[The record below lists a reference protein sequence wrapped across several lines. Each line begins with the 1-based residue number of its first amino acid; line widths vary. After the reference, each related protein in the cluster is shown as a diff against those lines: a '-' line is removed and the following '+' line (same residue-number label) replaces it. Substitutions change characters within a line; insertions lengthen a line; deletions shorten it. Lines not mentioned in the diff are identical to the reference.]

1 MNNFDFSIYDIED
14 ETPPSKGKKVN
25 DFDFGGKDSFD
36 LDAYETEE
44 TTPTD
49 QMDILKSAQ
58 QDKIYQ
64 QYATAPRTPEQIK
77 GMSSSERRQYAQDL
91 VTERE
96 YLQSA
101 GVSKGFLSGATL
113 GATEHIE
120 ALKPQPHEAG
130 TGIGE
135 FVGAALPITGIAK
148 AVAIPIK
155 YALSGI
161 TNAPK
166 TLNAVSKLMT
176 AFGTGSGYS
185 TGKQLVKGEGVSP
198 EEVFKTGAE
207 FATIDA
213 VFRLGSKGLKW
224 ISGLTPKQQASILEK
239 GVIPDDLPKS
249 QYETAEEALGLLRQN
264 SGPPPP
270 PLGGGPPPPPGGT
283 SPPIRPERIT
293 PPQDIGLRPPTT
305 PPPGVP
311 PEGHLADRV
320 GDIFSPNRFYNTT
333 QGGQAI
339 KNEVMNLDEDVYR
352 GVNELYR
359 ISREANQGVVEIHPQ
374 LVQRLANRVSELEA
388 IPEPSDVQRRVI
400 RASNNVIDALAQRGD
415 EGVIT
420 GYTPVNNQILI
431 DQIQALR
438 QIIDYDFAHGN
449 TKNIFRPIIND
460 IQDSVVRAA
469 ENSAT
474 PEAAEYFNDA
484 RAAYRAWVEA
494 FDNPYIRP
502 FRDGSNQDF
511 SKLFKSALDMDESNM
526 LRQVLNLSERGQ
538 QLGNASTREIVEKHL
553 SRYFENPQSYTD
565 REFAKALRE
574 LEAVITPQQS
584 QQIRAEFAR
593 SIPPPPPPQPRTDFR
608 AKVQPRALTADEKI
622 AAKHLGKEPEDIQA
636 MMNRR
641 TGIKNL
647 REDLSGTQIK
657 REVFDRLSKQKMRS
671 ILREGNIEKEFT
683 GDDLYKFLNK
693 EKNFEL
699 FSEFLGEQEA
709 EAMRQTAKEIG
720 KAQVKSEMRR
730 KTLGKA
736 ASHAG
741 AMKALSIIMGI
752 L

>member
-14 ETPPSKGKKVN
+14 KTPPSKGKKVN

-101 GVSKGFLSGATL
+101 GTTKGALSGLTL
-113 GATEHIE
+113 GATEHVE

-130 TGIGE
+130 AAFGE
-135 FVGAALPITGIAK
+135 LVGAALPITGIAK

-161 TNAPK
+161 TKAPK

-198 EEVFKTGAE
+198 EEVLKTGAE

-249 QYETAEEALGLLRQN
+249 QYETAEEALRLLRQRDSN
-264 SGPPPP
+264 LPGIPTPPPT
-270 PLGGGPPPPPGGT
+270 GGGVGARRIEP
-283 SPPIRPERIT
+283 SRIT
-293 PPQDIGLRPPTT
+293 PPEDIGLRPTPT
-305 PPPGVP
+305 PQKA
-311 PEGHLADRV
+311 ELADQV

-339 KNEVMNLDEDVYR
+339 KSEIMNLDEDVYR

-359 ISREANQGVVEIHPQ
+359 ISRELNQGVNEIHPQ
-374 LVQRLANRVSELEA
+374 LAQRLSNRVLELEA

-400 RASNNVIDALAQRGD
+400 RASNNVIDALAQRG
-415 EGVIT
+415 ENGVIS
-420 GYTPVNNQILI
+420 GYTPVSNQVLI

-460 IQDSVVRAA
+460 IQDSVIRAA

-474 PEAAEYFNDA
+474 PEAAEAFNDA
-484 RAAYRAWVEA
+484 RSAYRSWVEA
-494 FDNPYIRP
+494 FDNPYVRP

-511 SKLFKSALDMDESNM
+511 SKLFKSSLDMDESNM
-526 LRQVLNLSERGQ
+526 LRQILNLSERGQ
-538 QLGNASTREIVEKHL
+538 QLGNATTREIVEKHL
-553 SRYFENPQSYTD
+553 SRYLENPRGANE
-565 REFAKALRE
+565 REFNKSLRE
-574 LEAVITPQQS
+574 LEAVITPEQAA
-584 QQIRAEFAR
+584 QIRTQFGDASR
-593 SIPPPPPPQPRTDFR
+593 RPNIR
-608 AKVQPRALTADEKI
+608 ATQKPITNDERI
-622 AAKHLGKEPEDIQA
+622 AARYVKNEPEDIQS
-636 MMNRR
+636 MMNKRSGIR
-641 TGIKNL
+641 TL
-647 REDLSGTQIK
+647 RDDLSGSREK
-657 REVFDRLSKQKMRS
+657 KEVFDRLSKQKMRS